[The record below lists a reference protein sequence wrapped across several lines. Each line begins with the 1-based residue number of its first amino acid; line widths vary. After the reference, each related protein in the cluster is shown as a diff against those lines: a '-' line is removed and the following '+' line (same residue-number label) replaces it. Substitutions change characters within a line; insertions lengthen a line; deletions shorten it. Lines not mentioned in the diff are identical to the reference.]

1 MPGGPVGRRYVDLLT
16 EEVQNLAVGNFPSE
30 RVLIFSSVMLQRDR
44 MVRKGADIRRLLDWH
59 IGQWRDGHF
68 DLLVQEADRCDGG
81 LKHSRRVNLTGDD
94 VVRIFSRLM
103 LQGKVKAAVR
113 WATERTRGELLM
125 PTDVVDNT
133 SGTTV
138 LDVLRQKHPSAR
150 PPKASSLVPCD
161 VLPLFEDVEITGS
174 HLLFV
179 AHRIQGGAEPGGC
192 DAGHWRDVLLRFGAY
207 SSRLRDAVAALARR
221 LLNSIVPWED
231 ISALVAN
238 RLIALDKCPGVRSI
252 GIGET
257 L

>member
-1 MPGGPVGRRYVDLLT
+1 
-16 EEVQNLAVGNFPSE
+16 
-30 RVLIFSSVMLQRDR
+30 MLQHDQMART
-44 MVRKGADIRRLLDWH
+44 GADILRLLH
-59 IGQWRDGHF
+59 RRIGQWRDGHF
-68 DLLVQEADRCDGG
+68 DLLVQEADHCDSG
-81 LKHSRRVNLTGDD
+81 LKHSCRVNLTGDD

-113 WATERTRGELLM
+113 WATEHTRRELLM

-179 AHRIQGGAEPGGC
+179 AHRIQGVLDLVVVMLVIGGTC
-192 DAGHWRDVLLRFGAY
+192 CSG
-207 SSRLRDAVAALARR
+207 
-221 LLNSIVPWED
+221 
-231 ISALVAN
+231 LV
-238 RLIALDKCPGVRSI
+238 LIAPDFVMLLLPWLADY
-252 GIGET
+252 
-257 L
+257 